1 MHCNAEWNCVSEFTG
16 LFCETCPHFIRTGMN
31 IELVRNRRSAT
42 IEEVQ
47 KSVEHAVK
55 YEAEMQA
62 ETDKVCNDYCT
73 KKKAEQ
79 NQTDLNEYNEQN
91 QAKKEAEEYAEY
103 LRLKAKY
110 EP

>member
-1 MHCNAEWNCVSEFTG
+1 MCCNVEWDCVSKFTG
-16 LFCETCPHFIRTGMN
+16 LFCETCPHFIRTGEN
-31 IELVRNRRSAT
+31 IELVRNRRAAT
-42 IEEVQ
+42 LEDAQ
-47 KSVEHAVK
+47 KSIERAFK

-62 ETDKVCNDYCT
+62 ETDKVWNEYCA
-73 KKKAEQ
+73 KKKTGEK
-79 NQTDLNEYNEQN
+79 QTDLNEYNEQN

>member
-1 MHCNAEWNCVSEFTG
+1 MHCNAEWNCVSKFTG
-16 LFCETCPHFIRTGMN
+16 LFCETCPHFIRTGAN

-42 IEEVQ
+42 IEEAQ
-47 KSVEHAVK
+47 KSVESAVK

-62 ETDKVCNDYCT
+62 ETDKVWNDYCS